1 VAMVSTAEVEKVAAR
16 PAFPI
21 TLDNISPNLV
31 TAQYA
36 VRGEIVK
43 MAGEISKQLKEG
55 KSFPFKKVVMCNIGN
70 PQALGQKPITFFRQV
85 LALTEYPALLDDP
98 NASKAFPKD
107 AIARARKYLDAIG
120 STGAYTESQGAAV
133 FRDEI
138 AQGME
143 ARDGY
148 PVDTNCLFM
157 TDGASPSVHRTIELL
172 TRNSDDA
179 FLTPIPQYPL
189 YSAAL
194 ALHGAH
200 LAPYYLDEDSNW
212 GLSVPHLWEQVK
224 QAKEEGKEV
233 RALVVINPGNP
244 TGGVLSKANQVDVVR
259 FCEEQQL
266 VLIADEVYQT
276 NIYAAGKEFNSFKK
290 IVREL
295 KSEVPLVSMNSTS
308 KGFFGECG
316 RRGGYFE
323 IVNFSDEVQA
333 QLYKGASINLCS
345 NLGGQIVM
353 AMVMNPPQPGDES
366 YELYKKERDSTLDS
380 LKRRAVIMVDA
391 LNKLDGVTCAPTEG
405 ALYVFPQLHLP
416 QKAVEAA
423 KQEGKSPDFL
433 YCRALLQEK
442 GIVTVPGSGFKQADN
457 TYHFRTTIL
466 PSEEDIE
473 HVAQDLSDF
482 HASFME
488 KYKD

>member
-1 VAMVSTAEVEKVAAR
+1 MVTTAEVEKVAAK
-16 PAFPI
+16 PAWPI
-21 TLDNISPNLV
+21 TVDNISPNLV

-36 VRGEIVK
+36 VRGEIVA
-43 MAGEISKQLKEG
+43 MAQKIQKEMKDG
-55 KSFPFKKVVMCNIGN
+55 KDFPFKKVVMCNIGN
-70 PQALGQKPITFFRQV
+70 PQALGQQPITFFRQV
-85 LALTEYPALLDDP
+85 LALCDYPELLDDP
-98 NASKAFPKD
+98 ATSKMFPKD
-107 AIARARKYLDAIG
+107 AAARARKYLDAIG
-120 STGAYTESQGAAV
+120 STGAYTESQGAMV
-133 FRDEI
+133 FREDI
-138 AQGME
+138 AQGIE
-143 ARDGY
+143 ERDGH

-157 TDGASPSVHRTIELL
+157 TDGASPSVHRIIELL

-194 ALHGAH
+194 ALHGTT
-200 LAPYYLDEDSNW
+200 LAPYYLDEESNW
-212 GLSVPHLWEQVK
+212 GLSIPHLREQTK
-224 QAKEEGKEV
+224 KAKADGKEV

-244 TGGVLSKANQVDVVR
+244 TGGVLSKGNQVDIVR
-259 FCEEQQL
+259 FCEEEKMVL
-266 VLIADEVYQT
+266 VADEVYQT

-295 KSEVPLVSMNSTS
+295 KSDVPLVSMNSTS

-323 IVNFSDEVQA
+323 IVNMSDEIQQ

-353 AMVMNPPQPGDES
+353 ALVMNPPKPGEES
-366 YELYKKERDSTLDS
+366 FELYEKERDGVLGS
-380 LKRRAVIMVDA
+380 LKRRAKIMVDA
-391 LNKLDGVTCAPTEG
+391 LNKLEGISCQPTEG
-405 ALYVFPQLHLP
+405 ALYVFPQLLLP
-416 QKAVEAA
+416 KKAVEAA
-423 KQEGKSPDFL
+423 KDEGKSPDFL

-442 GIVTVPGSGFKQADN
+442 GIVTVPGSGFQQADG

-466 PSEEDIE
+466 PSEKDIE

-482 HASFME
+482 HTSFLK